1 LILFPGAFIAIR
13 RSFIY
18 IFWCVLQMK
27 LFYKVYISLI
37 VLLVL
42 VLGWA
47 GYISY
52 HREEA
57 LFNNDMESDALL
69 LGRALSGLTEH
80 AWKKS
85 GPETALALI
94 NDANTKEHQAKIR
107 WVWLDQSAAAP
118 YVPHVSLEKL
128 DGVIQGKSIS
138 LIVNTLREGAVRFTY
153 VPVNVDR
160 EHPGAIEISE
170 SLSTLKCYKYNS
182 LLHLLYTTI
191 LLLLLSGSLLW
202 YLFHKWIHRPL
213 TRFIEKSRKI
223 GEGDLSANLPVTGH
237 DEFSLLA
244 RTLNYMCQKIDATYQ
259 TIRVEHEKRIV
270 ALEQLRHT
278 ERLATVGRIS
288 AGMAHELG
296 TPLNVISGRSK
307 MIGSGE
313 LKEDEV
319 LECARIIGEQSER
332 ITTIMRNLLDFA
344 RRRTPHRSS
353 QDIEQMVSRIFE
365 ILASTARKA
374 DVTLDM
380 VKVGQVPQIAID
392 TTQMQQVLTNLV
404 LNGIQAMPH
413 GGRLVVE
420 LAVEKSRLPDTTQME
435 KNHIAIRVKDEG
447 EGIKKEDME
456 HLFEPFFT
464 TKEVGTGTGL
474 GLSIAFGIVEEHGG
488 WIDVISEPGLG
499 SCFTVFLPMEMDQ

>member
-1 LILFPGAFIAIR
+1 
-13 RSFIY
+13 
-18 IFWCVLQMK
+18 MK

-52 HREEA
+52 HREET
-57 LFNNDMESDALL
+57 LFNSDMESDALL

-94 NDANTKEHQAKIR
+94 DDANTKEHKVKIR
-107 WVWLDQSAAAP
+107 WVWLDHSAAAP
-118 YVPHVSLEKL
+118 YVPHVPLEKL
-128 DGVIQGKSIS
+128 DRVIQGRSIS
-138 LIVNTLREGAVRFTY
+138 LIVNTLREGDVRFTY
-153 VPVNVDR
+153 VPVSVDSKS
-160 EHPGAIEISE
+160 PGAIELSE
-170 SLSTLKCYKYNS
+170 SLSILKRYKHNS
-182 LLHLLYTTI
+182 LLHLLYTAI
-191 LLLLLSGSLLW
+191 LLLILSGSLLW

-223 GEGDLSANLPVTGH
+223 GEGDLSPNLLVTGR

-244 RTLNYMCQKIDATYQ
+244 QTLNYMCQKIDATYQ
-259 TIRVEHEKRIV
+259 TIRMEHEKRIA
-270 ALEQLRHT
+270 ALEQLRHSD
-278 ERLATVGRIS
+278 RLATVGRIS

-313 LKEDEV
+313 LEKDEV
-319 LECARIIGEQSER
+319 FECARVIGEQSKR

-344 RRRTPHRSS
+344 RRRTPDRSS
-353 QDIEQMVSRIFE
+353 QDIEQIVSRIFE

-374 DVTLDM
+374 AVTLDM
-380 VKVGQVPQIAID
+380 VKVGQVPQIAVD
-392 TTQMQQVLTNLV
+392 ATQIQQVLTNLI
-404 LNGIQAMPH
+404 LNGIQAMSH

-420 LAVEKSRLPDTTQME
+420 LAVEKSRRPDTTQID
-435 KNHIAIRVKDEG
+435 KNYVAIRVKDEG
-447 EGIKKEDME
+447 EGIRKEDKE

-474 GLSIAFGIVEEHGG
+474 GLSIAFGIVEEHDG
-488 WIDVISEPGLG
+488 WIDVISEPGRG
-499 SCFTVFLPMEMDQ
+499 TCFTVFLPMETDQ